1 VACNKVYSLSQSLH
15 SGITCYLGLMVNVNN
30 MKKEAAGMFRSLK
43 ITTRI
48 QRDLLHTQQERRFL
62 EQDIVMKEKPN
73 EYTNL
78 FGKVLVNKR

>member
-1 VACNKVYSLSQSLH
+1 VACNKVYSLSQLLH
-15 SGITCYLGLMVNVNN
+15 SGITCFLGFMVNVNN
-30 MKKEAAGMFRSLK
+30 LKKEAAGMFRSLN

-48 QRDLLHTQQERRFL
+48 HRDIIHTQQERRFL
-62 EQDIVMKEKPN
+62 EQDIFMKEKPN